1 MNLTDKKSKV
11 ALCTNCKGFVLASH
25 IDYITKQTEKE
36 FTEFTNEGYEV
47 KIETLQ
53 ETKDRDFVFSSLL
66 NNGKC
71 EDCNGQTGS

>member
-11 ALCTNCKGFVLASH
+11 ALCMNCKGYVLAGH
-25 IDYITKQTEKE
+25 IDYITKNRESE
-36 FTEFTNEGYEV
+36 FTQLTNEGYEV

-53 ETKDRDFVFSSLL
+53 ETRDRGFVFSSLL

-71 EDCNGQTGS
+71 EDCNAQT